1 MQNSSE
7 EMSGLAARPF
17 HALISQSA
25 TAKQTV
31 ASASLSSA
39 LSGVQLR
46 VGRNS
51 QRNRTQ
57 SRDWRGKGGL
67 VVYARPFRGAGKQFD
82 EFVERINRP
91 DPALDIDS
99 LESPSVRL
107 IDGEQNMVGVVSVEE
122 AIEKATAA
130 ELDLVILS
138 RDEDPPVVR
147 IMDYSKYKFEQQKRK
162 REQQKKSSVHGDL
175 KELKMGCNI
184 ETHDYNVRLR
194 AAQRFLQDGHK
205 VKFIVQFKGREFNY
219 REKAIKL
226 FERFENDLKELGAL
240 ETRNYED
247 RNMNITLQPI
257 KGAVKRQPKPI
268 NTKKSDKR
276 SLDKKQLMAEETIVE
291 DPLIEEE
298 AKTEVSSGV

>member
-1 MQNSSE
+1 M
-7 EMSGLAARPF
+7 
-17 HALISQSA
+17 
-25 TAKQTV
+25 
-31 ASASLSSA
+31 
-39 LSGVQLR
+39 
-46 VGRNS
+46 
-51 QRNRTQ
+51 
-57 SRDWRGKGGL
+57 
-67 VVYARPFRGAGKQFD
+67 VYARAFRGAGKQFD
-82 EFVERINRP
+82 EFVQRVNRP

-107 IDGEQNMVGVVSVEE
+107 IDGEQNMVGVVSVDE
-122 AIEKATAA
+122 AIEKASTA

-162 REQQKKSSVHGDL
+162 REQQKKSSVHGDI

-219 REKAIKL
+219 REKAIKI

-257 KGAVKRQPKPI
+257 KGAVKRQPKPN

-276 SLDKKQLMAEETIVE
+276 SLDKKQLMAKETTEE